1 MAPYDSDSSGA
12 EDDDFT
18 ETNVLL
24 GYASADSN
32 GEEVSRLGGR
42 PDWLDPSKPPSAAL
56 ARCKVCKDLMVLLV
70 QLNAELPDRFPDH
83 ERRIYVLT
91 CRRKSC
97 RRKEGSIRAIRGV
110 RVSAETTESAGNG
123 SQPKETATPKP
134 ASQGLGEALFGVK
147 PATGPGSAPR
157 ANPFA
162 TSSASATNPF
172 APKPSSA
179 SPANPFSTQ
188 SIAPTTDAKPDAE
201 KATDAL
207 PKTFAETLNL
217 NNPQTTY
224 GPPPPPEP
232 WPEEAAQPAP
242 YPIRWLADAEYE
254 TLDPTPLTAV
264 STTANT
270 AMDVDS
276 GEGAGGGG
284 KEDKEVFESSMDATF
299 QKFADRVGQNPE
311 QCIRYEFGGQ
321 PLLYAKGDVVGK
333 LLHTSGTEKVVSGKG
348 MPRCGNC
355 GAGRVFEVQLMP
367 HAIQELEVEEDGLD
381 GMDWGTIIV
390 GVCERDCQPRNVNR
404 GEAGYLE
411 EWAGV
416 QWEELT
422 MKR

>member
-1 MAPYDSDSSGA
+1 
-12 EDDDFT
+12 
-18 ETNVLL
+18 
-24 GYASADSN
+24 
-32 GEEVSRLGGR
+32 
-42 PDWLDPSKPPSAAL
+42 
-56 ARCKVCKDLMVLLV
+56 MVLLL

-83 ERRIYVLT
+83 ERRIYVLS
-91 CRRKSC
+91 CRKKSC

-110 RVSAETTESAGNG
+110 RASADTTNSAGKD
-123 SQPKETATPKP
+123 SQPKDTTTTPKP

-147 PATGPGSAPR
+147 PTTGSGSAPR

-172 APKPSSA
+172 APKPSFP

-188 SIAPTTDAKPDAE
+188 PTAPSTDAKPDVE
-201 KATDAL
+201 KAADSL

-224 GPPPPPEP
+224 RPPPPPEP

-254 TLDPTPLTAV
+254 TLDQTPLPAV
-264 STTANT
+264 STANA
-270 AMDVDS
+270 AMDVDP
-276 GEGAGGGG
+276 GEGGGGG

-311 QCIRYEFGGQ
+311 QCIRYEFAGQ
-321 PLLYAKGDVVGK
+321 PLLYAKGDAVGK
-333 LLHTSGTEKVVSGKG
+333 LLHSSSGTEKVVSGKG

-355 GAGRVFEVQLMP
+355 GAARVFEVQLMP
-367 HAIQELEVEEDGLD
+367 HAIQELEIEEDGLD

-390 GVCERDCQPRNVNR
+390 GVCERDCQPREVTT
-404 GEAGYLE
+404 GEASYLE